1 MNALKFRNK
10 NFFYNVLGLPW
21 QMKILSN
28 KEFKITL
35 GLIIFAAVLRI
46 PTLGSP
52 LIEDEAISF
61 NRYIDIPW
69 QNLILVY
76 QDTNQHTLYLLISK
90 FFIWVFGETE
100 IVYRFPSLLFGVLS
114 IPLIYRLGMKMEFP
128 WSSALL
134 SSVLMALSWPH
145 LKYSME
151 GRGYGITVFLVLL
164 ATLSAI
170 QFLSNRRWVWG
181 GALIGSGFAMTMA
194 LPSNLF
200 FLSGLTVFTVV
211 VGCLEPKESLFN
223 IKRLFYLVIPQLLM
237 FALVAVYFLVIY
249 EQLKYGKDVQPLALD
264 GARVKGIAE
273 FLVAPWGIWLYLFF
287 AIGAWRLKRIKEKA
301 IFMSIFIA
309 PMVLTLITGVVGY
322 ARIYIYWLPFV
333 LFLSAHGM
341 IEIISWL
348 KKQIGNLVYGLGV
361 GLVLLLL
368 FPPAKQIIKYYED
381 RGKGSLVVAGP
392 NATLSEATKMAVWV
406 DENIPANNL
415 VVISAGGPESS
426 VLTKYMKKKVLERMT
441 YFSRGGELKKIIF
454 IAHQDMPPDKYPF
467 IPMVQ
472 ERVLKL
478 SSSVLNKIYSIGS
491 LGVYELNLKVEKLIP
506 PIFDPDYE
514 GKVGNPNIPEVNIRQ
529 IERPRAVGERALLIE
544 NNSGKAMD
552 IISPIV
558 KGVDITEDHAYLL
571 YVFIT
576 DFQPLKNVYVHL
588 AEKKAWPPTLGYLN
602 PFLGLFNVTGQ
613 NGVWNIF
620 YSLSPLS
627 KGRHYFQERIG
638 VQKGRNYYDGFQSYL
653 LTK

>member
-1 MNALKFRNK
+1 MR
-10 NFFYNVLGLPW
+10 V
-21 QMKILSN
+21 LSN
-28 KEFKITL
+28 KEFKVIL
-35 GLIIFAAVLRI
+35 GLIIFAAAFRI
-46 PTLGSP
+46 PTFGSP

-61 NRYIDIPW
+61 NRYIDVPW
-69 QNLILVY
+69 QKLILGY
-76 QDTNQHTLYLLISK
+76 QDTNQHTLFLLISK
-90 FFIWVFGETE
+90 FFIWIFGETE

-114 IPLIYRLGMKMEFP
+114 IPLIYLLGMTMKFP

-134 SSVLMALSWPH
+134 SSILMALSWPH

-151 GRGYGITVFLVLL
+151 GRGYGITIFLVLL
-164 ATLSAI
+164 VIYSAI
-170 QFLSNRRWVWG
+170 QFLNNSRWVWG
-181 GALIGSGFAMTMA
+181 GILIGSGFAMTIA

-200 FLSGLTVFTVV
+200 FLGGLTVFTVI
-211 VGCLEPKESLFN
+211 VGCLEPKESPFN
-223 IKRLFYLVIPQLLM
+223 IKRLFCLVIPQLIM
-237 FALVAVYFLVIY
+237 FALIAVYFLVIY
-249 EQLKYGKDVQPLALD
+249 EQLKYGKDIQPLALD
-264 GARVKGIAE
+264 GARVREIAE
-273 FLVAPWGIWLYLFF
+273 FLVAPWGLWLYLFF
-287 AIGAWRLKRIKEKA
+287 AIGAWRLKRIRERA
-301 IFMSIFIA
+301 ILMSIFFV
-309 PMVLTLITGVVGY
+309 PMILTLITGVVGY

-333 LFLSAHGM
+333 LFLSAYGM

-361 GLVLLLL
+361 GVVFLLI
-368 FPPAKQIIKYYED
+368 FSSAKQITKYYED
-381 RGKGSLVVAGP
+381 RNNGSLVVAGP

-406 DENIPANNL
+406 NENIPENNL

-454 IAHQDMPPDKYPF
+454 IAHQDMPPHEYPF
-467 IPMVQ
+467 VPMVQ
-472 ERVLKL
+472 DRMLKL
-478 SSSVLNKIYSIGS
+478 PSSVFNKIYSIGN

-506 PIFDPDYE
+506 PTFDPDYE
-514 GKVGNPNIPEVNIRQ
+514 GKVGNANIPKVNIRQ
-529 IERPRAVGERALLIE
+529 IERPRVVGEKALHIE

-588 AEKKAWPPTLGYLN
+588 AEKKTWPPTLGYLN
-602 PFLGLFNVTGQ
+602 PFLGIFQVTGQ
-613 NGVWNIF
+613 NDVWNIF

-638 VQKGRNYYDGFQSYL
+638 IQKGNNYYDGLQSYL